1 MQLTENVE
9 DPAKAIELQDIWFSY
24 DGKNYILKEVNLSI
38 KQGSSTV
45 IVGANGCGKTTLLK
59 IINGLVKPQKGSVR
73 VFGINVNGRH
83 GTNARRHI
91 GYVPQQLGLL
101 RNSTVLENVLVGGL
115 ARMGAASV
123 LRLYPQEEID
133 YAIKCIDKAKI
144 GHKVHEKVYRL
155 SGGERQRVAI
165 ARALMQ
171 KPLIILADEFTS
183 DLDYRSANEMMGFMN
198 EFRRDGMALVMV
210 THNPDL
216 AFRHGET
223 MVFLK
228 DGSKLSEAPAGKFDK
243 TAI

>member
-1 MQLTENVE
+1 VQITENVE
-9 DPAKAIELQDIWFSY
+9 SSKAIELHDIWFSY
-24 DGKNYILKEVNLSI
+24 DGKNYILKEISLSI
-38 KQGSSTV
+38 KPGSSTV
-45 IVGANGCGKTTLLK
+45 MVGANGSGKTTLLK
-59 IINGLVKPQKGSVR
+59 IINGLVKPQKGSVK
-73 VFGINVNGRH
+73 VFGIDINGSQ
-83 GTNARRHI
+83 GASARKKI
-91 GYVPQQLGLL
+91 GYIPQQLGLL

-115 ARMGAASV
+115 ARMSATSILG
-123 LRLYPQEEID
+123 LYPPEEID
-133 YAIKCIDKAKI
+133 YATKCINQTKI
-144 GHKVHEKVYRL
+144 EHKIHEKVYRL

-198 EFRRDGMALVMV
+198 EFRRDGMALLMV

-216 AFRHGET
+216 AFRHAET

-228 DGSKLSEAPAGKFDK
+228 NGSKLSEAPAGIFDK